1 MTGVTGRQE
10 IAAARHLQARHLT
23 ERLASALLWAV
34 GILILAVLA
43 WFLYYI
49 LGRGLPVLTWE
60 FVTGRPKAMAAGGG
74 VGPELFNTFYLTF
87 LSLLFSLPIGLG
99 AGIFLAEYARPGRLT
114 QILRLSVE
122 TLASVPSIV
131 FGLFGLIVFV
141 NTIGAS
147 FNILSG
153 ALTLALLNLPVLVRV
168 TEEAIRAVPASYRE
182 GSLALGATRW
192 QTIFNVILPAA
203 SQSIV
208 TGVSLVAGRAV
219 GETALLIYTAG
230 LTVSRYAPDV
240 NPLVAGET
248 LAVRIWYVKSVAL
261 LPDADRIASGASALL
276 LVVVLAFNIL
286 AALPL
291 VLKQWRDRQQNR

>member
-1 MTGVTGRQE
+1 MT
-10 IAAARHLQARHLT
+10 AASAPRAPRNLRARHRK
-23 ERLASALLWAV
+23 ERLAMAMLWAV
-34 GILILAVLA
+34 GALLLLVLG
-43 WFLYYI
+43 WFLYDI
-49 LGRGLPVLTWE
+49 LSRGLPVLDWS
-60 FVTGRPKAMAAGGG
+60 FLTGRPKSMNAGGG
-74 VGPELFNTFYLTF
+74 VGPELFNTFYVTF
-87 LSLLFSLPIGLG
+87 LSLLFSLPVGLG
-99 AGIFLAEYARPGRLT
+99 AGIYLAEYARPGRLT
-114 QILRLSVE
+114 DLLRLSVE

-141 NTIGAS
+141 NAIGAS

-153 ALTLALLNLPVLVRV
+153 ALTLSLLNLPVLVRV
-168 TEEAIRAVPASYRE
+168 TEEAMRAVPVSYRE

-192 QTIFNVILPAA
+192 QTTLYVVLPAA
-203 SQSIV
+203 MQSII

-230 LTVSRYAPDV
+230 LTVSRYAPDFS
-240 NPLVAGET
+240 LLAGGET

-276 LVVVLAFNIL
+276 LVVVLVFNGI

-291 VLKQWRDRQQNR
+291 VLQQWRSRRLAR

>member
-1 MTGVTGRQE
+1 MTAPSVPGMSRN
-10 IAAARHLQARHLT
+10 LQARHRT

-34 GILILAVLA
+34 GALLLLVLA

-49 LGRGLPVLTWE
+49 LSRGLPALDWSFITA
-60 FVTGRPKAMAAGGG
+60 RPKAMDAGGG

-87 LSLLFSLPIGLG
+87 LSLLFSLPVGLG
-99 AGIFLAEYARPGRLT
+99 AGIYLAEYARPGRLT
-114 QILRLSVE
+114 HLLRLSVE

-153 ALTLALLNLPVLVRV
+153 ALTLSLLNLPVLVRV

-192 QTIFNVILPAA
+192 QTTLHVVLPAA
-203 SQSIV
+203 MQSII

-230 LTVSRYAPDV
+230 LTVSRYAPDFS
-240 NPLVAGET
+240 PFAGGET

-276 LVVVLAFNIL
+276 LIVVLVFNVL
-286 AALPL
+286 AVLPL
-291 VLKQWRDRQQNR
+291 VLRQWRDRRLAR

>member
-1 MTGVTGRQE
+1 MGSNLALRRAKDKL
-10 IAAARHLQARHLT
+10 AAAG
-23 ERLASALLWAV
+23 LWAV
-34 GILILAVLA
+34 GALIMAVLA
-43 WFLYYI
+43 WFLVHI
-49 LGRGLPVLTWE
+49 LREGLPVLDLHFITA
-60 FVTGRPKAMAAGGG
+60 RPKAVAAGGG
-74 VGPELFNTFYLTF
+74 VGPELFNTFYVTL
-87 LSLLFSLPIGLG
+87 LSLVFSLPIGIG
-99 AGIFLAEYARPGRLT
+99 AGIYLAEYAHPGRLT
-114 QILRLSVE
+114 DLLRLSVE

-153 ALTLALLNLPVLVRV
+153 ALTLSLLNLPVLVRV

-192 QTIFNVILPAA
+192 QTMRRVTLPSALE
-203 SQSIV
+203 SII

-230 LTVSRYAPDV
+230 LTVSRYAPDL
-240 NPLVAGET
+240 NPFAAGET

-261 LPDADRIASGASALL
+261 LPDADKIAAGASALL
-276 LVVVLAFNIL
+276 LVVVLAFNAL

-291 VLKQWRDRQQNR
+291 VARHLRERRAR

>member
-1 MTGVTGRQE
+1 MNSGNL
-10 IAAARHLQARHLT
+10 AFRHAKD
-23 ERLASALLWAV
+23 RLASGLLWGV
-34 GILILAVLA
+34 GLLILAVLG
-43 WFLYYI
+43 WFLFYI
-49 LGRGLPVLTWE
+49 LGRGLPVLDLH
-60 FVTGRPKAMAAGGG
+60 FIFAKPKSVAAGGG
-74 VGPELFNTFYLTF
+74 VGPELFNTFYVTL
-87 LSLLFSLPIGLG
+87 LSLLFSLPVGIG
-99 AGIFLAEYARPGRLT
+99 AGIYMAEYARPGRLT
-114 QILRLSVE
+114 SLLRLSVE

-141 NTIGAS
+141 NAIGAS

-153 ALTLALLNLPVLVRV
+153 ALTLSLLNLPVLVRV
-168 TEEAIRAVPASYRE
+168 TEEAIRAVPTIYRE

-192 QTIFNVILPAA
+192 QTMVRVTLPSAL
-203 SQSIV
+203 QGII

-230 LTVSRYAPDV
+230 LTVSRFAPDF
-240 NPLVAGET
+240 NPLASGET

-276 LVVVLAFNIL
+276 LVVVLVFNLL

-291 VLKQWRDRQQNR
+291 VLKHMRERRLAR